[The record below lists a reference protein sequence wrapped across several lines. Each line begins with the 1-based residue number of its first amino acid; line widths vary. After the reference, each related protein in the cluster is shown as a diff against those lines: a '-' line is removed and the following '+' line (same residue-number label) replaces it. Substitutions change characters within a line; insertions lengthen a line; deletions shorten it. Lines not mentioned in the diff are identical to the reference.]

1 MDIEKRV
8 RKEGGHM
15 SYYID
20 VCPCSVVCAPRPPA
34 ASSACPAPCSVVC
47 VPRPRAL
54 QHSLRAPPPAASSAC
69 PAPCSVMCA
78 PRPASL
84 QRRLRAPP
92 HCSVVCAPRRSPP
105 RHRHRRGGSL
115 NTDTSTELQENTDVA
130 RPGDLI
136 LRHGD

>member
-1 MDIEKRV
+1 
-8 RKEGGHM
+8 M
-15 SYYID
+15 SYYVD

-34 ASSACPAPCSVVC
+34 ASSACPAPCSIVC
-47 VPRPRAL
+47 V
-54 QHSLRAPPPAASSAC
+54 
-69 PAPCSVMCA
+69 

-115 NTDTSTELQENTDVA
+115 NTDPSTELQENTDVA

>member
-1 MDIEKRV
+1 MVHRMYLNNNSEQGGNKGDREPSEEGRRPHVLLRRRV
-8 RKEGGHM
+8 
-15 SYYID
+15 S
-20 VCPCSVVCAPRPPA
+20 
-34 ASSACPAPCSVVC
+34 
-47 VPRPRAL
+47 L
-54 QHSLRAPPPAASSAC
+54 QRSLRAPPR
-69 PAPCSVMCA
+69 PAP
-78 PRPASL
+78 L